1 MKQSQFASFRASR
14 YPTFSSFARL
24 NLVLPACETEWGKKT
39 LKKESNLLN
48 PTRSWAFVLI
58 AQRATT
64 CMGHSLYSTKSSP
77 ITSDVSSEQ
86 PVMQSVSSV
95 STCHE
100 HAWVARARSADGY
113 LGTSSTHAARCD
125 CTTIAAPVLEFPSG
139 YIVKDTSVNCWETD
153 SSYNCVSQ
161 VYRSL
166 KTKKQTNL

>member
-58 AQRATT
+58 AQCATT
-64 CMGHSLYSTKSSP
+64 CVGHSLYSTKSSP

-86 PVMQSVSSV
+86 SVSSV
-95 STCHE
+95 STCH
-100 HAWVARARSADGY
+100 
-113 LGTSSTHAARCD
+113 
-125 CTTIAAPVLEFPSG
+125 
-139 YIVKDTSVNCWETD
+139 
-153 SSYNCVSQ
+153 
-161 VYRSL
+161 
-166 KTKKQTNL
+166 KQTQPGPGVLTVIWAPAAHTLHDATALPLLLLCWSSHQAT